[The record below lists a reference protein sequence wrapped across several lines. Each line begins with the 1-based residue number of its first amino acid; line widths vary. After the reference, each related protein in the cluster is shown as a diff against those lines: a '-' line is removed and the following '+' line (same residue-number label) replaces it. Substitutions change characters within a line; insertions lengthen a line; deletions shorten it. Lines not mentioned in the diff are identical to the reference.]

1 MPTEEQLQKIG
12 EMVTEAERLNENF
25 RKEVRLADKAG
36 ADVAA
41 AMTKYDERKMRITR
55 IKRAYGV

>member
-41 AMTKYDERKMRITR
+41 AMTKYDERKVRIAR

>member
-12 EMVTEAERLNENF
+12 EMVTEAERLNEHF

-41 AMTKYDERKMRITR
+41 SMTKYDERKVRIAR